1 MSRIISREI
10 YGVNDYDFGQNLDI
24 DEIEVESPTLFS
36 LTIDCSPSMWPYKN
50 VVPNCI
56 DETKKSIINSKSE
69 DEFLISVNYF
79 NDKVTLGGYQTV
91 KDVSNAYSVSGYTA
105 LYDAIVKAG
114 NALKNIDKT
123 GYYDQI
129 KKSGGTPKAIF
140 TILSDGYDNAS
151 SYTSSDAKEVI
162 AFLNKSELI
171 TAYIAFGD
179 EAIGIGESLGFAN
192 VMNVK
197 EANEKELRKIFRIL
211 SKSAIS
217 ASKSNLVQ
225 SGSFFQ
231 V

>member
-1 MSRIISREI
+1 MSTTINEI
-10 YGVNDYDFGQNLDI
+10 YGVDDYDFGQNLDV

-36 LTIDCSPSMWPYKN
+36 LTIDQSPSMGYYIS
-50 VVPNCI
+50 VVPDCI
-56 DETKKSIINSKSE
+56 DETKKSIINSKAE
-69 DEFLISVNYF
+69 DEFLVSVNYF
-79 NDKVTLGGYQTV
+79 NDTVTLGGYQNI

-114 NALKNIDKT
+114 NALKNPDKT
-123 GYYDQI
+123 GYFDQI

-140 TILSDGYDNAS
+140 AILSDGKDNS
-151 SYTSSDAKEVI
+151 SSHTSAKAKEVV
-162 AFLNKSELI
+162 AFLNESEVI

-179 EAIGIGESLGFAN
+179 EAIGIGEALGFAN
-192 VMNVK
+192 VLNSK

-225 SGSFFQ
+225 SGDFFQ